1 MGRAIFVL
9 ALVLSGSP
17 SAVFLGG
24 PAPGAGEAQQPTFR
38 AGVDLVN
45 FGVTVTDRRGNF
57 LTDLNADDFELVEDG
72 QKQTLRLFARGDATV
87 GLLGAG
93 DRDEGAL
100 RQELHIGLLFDTS
113 GSMTEDL
120 KLSRSAA
127 IKFLNMLPEADD
139 MTLVDFDT
147 EVRVAKYGQ
156 QDFPRMVE
164 RIRRRKPDGW
174 TALYDALGVYLDGA
188 DEDKGRKILV
198 LYTDGGDTRSNVTFS
213 DVMTFVRASDVT
225 VYAIGLLEHQPNSVK
240 NEQRMRLQQITEAT
254 GGQAFFPF
262 SMKEVDAA
270 YEKILGQIR
279 AQYSLGYISSN
290 QKPDGHWRK
299 VDIKVNRADVRI
311 QARKGYFAPYKESNK

>member
-9 ALVLSGSP
+9 ALVLSASP
-17 SAVFLGG
+17 RAVFLGG
-24 PAPGAGEAQQPTFR
+24 PAPGEGEAQPTFR
-38 AGVDLVN
+38 AGIDLIN

-57 LTDLNADDFELVEDG
+57 LTELNADDFEVIEDG

-113 GSMTEDL
+113 GSMTDDL

-156 QDFPRMVE
+156 KDFPRMVE

-188 DEDKGRKILV
+188 DEDTGRKILV

-290 QKPDGHWRK
+290 QKADGHWRK

>member
-1 MGRAIFVL
+1 MRQAVRVL
-9 ALVLSGSP
+9 LIGSTLF
-17 SAVFLGG
+17 AVMSRS
-24 PAPGAGEAQQPTFR
+24 PIAGQQPTFR

-57 LTDLNADDFELVEDG
+57 LTDLNANDFELLENG
-72 QKQTLRLFARGDATV
+72 QKQMLRLFARGDATV
-87 GLLGAG
+87 GLVGAA
-93 DRDEGAL
+93 DREEGAL
-100 RQELHIGLLFDTS
+100 HQELHIGLLFDTS

-127 IKFLNMLPEADD
+127 IKFLNTLPEAED

-147 EVRVAKYGQ
+147 EVRVAKYPQ
-156 QDFPRMVE
+156 RDFPRLVE
-164 RIRRRKPDGW
+164 RIRERKPDGW

-188 DEDKGRKILV
+188 HDDKGRKILV

-225 VYAIGLLEHQPNSVK
+225 VYAIGLLEHQPSSVK

-270 YEKILGQIR
+270 YEKILAQIR
-279 AQYSLGYISSN
+279 AQYSLGYLSSN
-290 QKPDGHWRK
+290 QKADGQWRK
-299 VDIKVNRADVRI
+299 VEIRVKRPDVRI
-311 QARKGYFAPYKESNK
+311 QARKGYFAPYKESSK

>member
-1 MGRAIFVL
+1 MGRAILVL
-9 ALVLSGSP
+9 ALVLESHP
-17 SAVFLGG
+17 STDARGV
-24 PAPGAGEAQQPTFR
+24 PSEVEAQQPTFR

-57 LTDLNADDFELVEDG
+57 LTDLKADDFELTEDG
-72 QKQTLRLFARGDATV
+72 EKQTLRLFARGDATL

-100 RQELHIGLLFDTS
+100 RQELHVGLLFDTS
-113 GSMTEDL
+113 GSMSEDL

-127 IKFLNMLPEADD
+127 IKFLNTLPEADD

-156 QDFPRMVE
+156 KDFPRLVE

-188 DEDKGRKILV
+188 HDDKGRKILV

-225 VYAIGLLEHQPNSVK
+225 VYAIGLLEHQPSSVK

-254 GGQAFFPF
+254 GGQAFFPY

-290 QKPDGHWRK
+290 QKANGHWRK
-299 VDIKVNRADVRI
+299 VDIKVKRPDVRI
-311 QARKGYFAPYKESNK
+311 QARKGYFAPYKESRNH